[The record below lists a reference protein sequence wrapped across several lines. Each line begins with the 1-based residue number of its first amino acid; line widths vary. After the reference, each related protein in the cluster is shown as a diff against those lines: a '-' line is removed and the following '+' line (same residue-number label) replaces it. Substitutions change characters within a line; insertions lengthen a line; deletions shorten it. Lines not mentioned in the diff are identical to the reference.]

1 MIQHNLRH
9 FLLVEFRV
17 AHPVRDFRQFLFVR
31 VRREGAELVA
41 HEPIIIWNRWF
52 PGITAWK
59 IRFSQDQ
66 VRH

>member
-1 MIQHNLRH
+1 
-9 FLLVEFRV
+9 V
-17 AHPVRDFRQFLFVR
+17 AHPVRDFRQSLFVG
-31 VRREGAELVA
+31 VRRERAELVA
-41 HEPIIIWNRWF
+41 LEPIIIWNRWF